1 MSLRLRLTLAYALLQ
16 VIVVG
21 VLGLV
26 LHAAMLQQ
34 LETEVQNRLELR
46 AQQVELAVRPGTT
59 SLTREELVSAE
70 LNLALLPGRIGPAP
84 YVQVLGKDKRVVA
97 TSDNLRGRPLPI
109 DDASV
114 ASALAGRRSFSTTI
128 EDGEDPPLRIL
139 SVPITSDRMVIGV
152 LQVGRSLRTLE
163 ETMAQLRA
171 LLGLLGAG
179 ALAAAGLIGWL
190 VAHQG
195 LRPLF
200 SIARQAS
207 AISNQGDF
215 GRRIR
220 YAGPSDEVG
229 VLAETVNQLLARV
242 TETLQSHRDFIADTS
257 HELRN
262 PLLAIQTN
270 LELID
275 RVPDREARLECVREA
290 RQQVERMS
298 RLVADLLMLARI
310 ETGQVVERR
319 PLALDRVVERVA
331 HAVRPRAEG
340 RDVRLERVEPIQ
352 VLGDE
357 GRLAQILT
365 NLLDNALR
373 HTPMNGTISVR
384 LERQDGWAHLSVTD
398 TGEGIRP
405 ADLPHIFERFYR
417 GDRSAAD
424 RDDGTGLGLA
434 IVKYLT
440 EAHDGRVTAE
450 SELGRGSSFTV
461 WLPVRR

>member
-1 MSLRLRLTLAYALLQ
+1 VSLRLRLTIAYALLQ
-16 VIVVG
+16 VMVVG
-21 VLGLV
+21 VLGFV

-34 LETEVQNRLELR
+34 LETELQNRMELR

-59 SLTREELVSAE
+59 ALAREDLVSAE
-70 LNLALLPGRIGPAP
+70 LNLPPLPGRIGPAP
-84 YVQVLGKDKRVVA
+84 YVQVLGKDNRVVA
-97 TSDNLRGRPLPI
+97 TSDNLQGRPLPV
-109 DDASV
+109 DATSV
-114 ASALAGRRSFSTTI
+114 ASALAGRRSFSTAT
-128 EDGEDPPLRIL
+128 EDADQPAIRVL

-152 LQVGRSLRTLE
+152 LQVGRSLRVLE
-163 ETMAQLRA
+163 ETMVQLRA
-171 LLGLLGAG
+171 LLGLLGVG
-179 ALAAAGLIGWL
+179 ALAAAGLTGWL

-200 SIARQAS
+200 SIARQAA
-207 AISNQGDF
+207 AISAQADF
-215 GRRIR
+215 GGRIR

-229 VLAETVNQLLARV
+229 VLAGTVNQLLARV
-242 TETLQSHRDFIADTS
+242 SETLQTHRDFVADTS

-262 PLLAIQTN
+262 PLLALQTN

-275 RVPDREARLECVREA
+275 RVPDRDARLECVREA

-319 PLALDRVVERVA
+319 QLALDRVVQQVA
-331 HAVRPRAEG
+331 HEVRPRAEG
-340 RDVRLERVEPIQ
+340 RHLALEHVEPID

-373 HTPMNGTISVR
+373 HTPRDGTISIR

-417 GDRSAAD
+417 GGRSAAD

-450 SELGRGSSFTV
+450 SELGRGSSFAV
-461 WLPVRR
+461 WLPARR